1 VLYSL
6 LTPSLAAST
15 TITTSLQPTKAPR
28 GQIHLPTPSPTPK
41 TSHGS
46 QIAAAKSFIQLIA
59 HHHHPVRFTYLHPAQ
74 LQIPPAAPKL
84 LIKLIVVCCFAVAM
98 SQKTRFSHTGIL
110 CTCKHLEASPHF
122 GELASARLRPLE
134 RLFWTSGAVSRVRR
148 GLLIMACCQAWGGC
162 RLGGV
167 NIQGPPFGQST
178 CTNHRNRGR
187 TSADRSTRATLVLT
201 VPRSLIKSS
210 TKDLT

>member
-1 VLYSL
+1 MLYSL

-74 LQIPPAAPKL
+74 LQIPPAATRKVDCCVL
-84 LIKLIVVCCFAVAM
+84 LCSGHVPENAIFTHWDIMYIRALRGKPSLWRAC
-98 SQKTRFSHTGIL
+98 L
-110 CTCKHLEASPHF
+110 CS
-122 GELASARLRPLE
+122 ASAPGVPL
-134 RLFWTSGAVSRVRR
+134 GHP
-148 GLLIMACCQAWGGC
+148 GL
-162 RLGGV
+162 
-167 NIQGPPFGQST
+167 
-178 CTNHRNRGR
+178 
-187 TSADRSTRATLVLT
+187 SAECDG
-201 VPRSLIKSS
+201 
-210 TKDLT
+210 DF